1 MKVEF
6 TRPALT
12 ELDAIFAYIHQRNP
26 VASIQVVARVREITA
41 QLGRFPEMGHPK
53 YKPAF
58 GGAQSAVLDLEF
70 LPRCWPPCEIR
81 TVSPFLAFRD
91 AATMSAI

>member
-26 VASIQVVARVREITA
+26 VASVQVVARVREIA
-41 QLGRFPEMGHPK
+41 SQLGRFPDMGHREEQ
-53 YKPAF
+53 ARRAELIAS
-58 GGAQSAVLDLEF
+58 GAITYD
-70 LPRCWPPCEIR
+70 
-81 TVSPFLAFRD
+81 
-91 AATMSAI
+91 